1 MPRPANSTFSHPV
14 IPRLR
19 QSPTAAALLD
29 GVNAASL
36 GLMGGVTIQLG
47 RAALVDV
54 WTILIAA
61 AAAVALLRSRMN
73 SAWLIALGAVIGLVG
88 RLL

>member
-1 MPRPANSTFSHPV
+1 VALSHPV

-19 QSPTAAALLD
+19 RSPAAGALLD

-36 GLMGGVTIQLG
+36 GLMAGVTVQLG

-54 WTILIAA
+54 WTVVLAV
-61 AAAVALLRSRMN
+61 AAAVALLRTKLN
-73 SAWLIALGAVIGLVG
+73 SAWLIGLGAGIGVVI
-88 RLL
+88 RLLRG